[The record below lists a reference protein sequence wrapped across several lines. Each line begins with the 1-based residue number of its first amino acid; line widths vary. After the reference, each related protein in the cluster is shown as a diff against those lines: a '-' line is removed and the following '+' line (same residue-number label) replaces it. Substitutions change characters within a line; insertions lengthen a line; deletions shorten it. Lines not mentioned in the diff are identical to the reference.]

1 MQKSLVR
8 GRQHCTQLS
17 IFEGSLAE
25 LLRFWCCHLWQMR
38 KSRRIDLFLML
49 SSSKLRKFGPTQALV
64 YNLKVRFFHNPVEVR
79 HELARRGYT
88 PQRISQLVKDC
99 EQWPPRDQRQRK
111 RQTFQDQPNM
121 KKGNDTSDIELTS
134 TNEWYTIDHLDSI
147 TKCWSKYTVAWS
159 PMPRCISSKTTR
171 IGLYEV

>member
-1 MQKSLVR
+1 MTSMTSMHQP
-8 GRQHCTQLS
+8 QPQLLQNAPTPAS
-17 IFEGSLAE
+17 ALPRASEA
-25 LLRFWCCHLWQMR
+25 MV
-38 KSRRIDLFLML
+38 
-49 SSSKLRKFGPTQALV
+49 GPTQALV

-99 EQWPPRDQRQRK
+99 EQWPPRDQRQRE

-134 TNEWYTIDHLDSI
+134 TNE
-147 TKCWSKYTVAWS
+147 
-159 PMPRCISSKTTR
+159 
-171 IGLYEV
+171 

>member
-1 MQKSLVR
+1 MTSMTSMHEPQP
-8 GRQHCTQLS
+8 QLLQNAPTPAS
-17 IFEGSLAE
+17 ALPHASEA
-25 LLRFWCCHLWQMR
+25 MV
-38 KSRRIDLFLML
+38 
-49 SSSKLRKFGPTQALV
+49 GPTQALV

-88 PQRISQLVKDC
+88 PQCISQLVKDC
-99 EQWPPRDQRQRK
+99 EQWPPRDQRQRE

-134 TNEWYTIDHLDSI
+134 TIEWYTIDHLDSI